1 MAGHA
6 TKTADEL
13 WDLQSEDPH
22 RFGGVEQSEEGMFDP
37 ILSYPIPS
45 TQPLYAALPSSPFL
59 SPFPSTKETMNH
71 LPRTTHD
78 TTPKNPLTTNRV
90 HLSECSH
97 THAQKYS
104 PKMDLEQLLRRSRRP
119 ALVRALAQPGRL
131 VHARGAA
138 GGVGVSDRRAVRPR
152 APGGRVPTAEALELL
167 RVERAVQCAWWG
179 CEVRRCVV
187 LRCVACIAIFLVF
200 VFFLSLTHSLC
211 NTPPPSLSH
220 GSSFRSEL

>member
-78 TTPKNPLTTNRV
+78 TTPKNPLTTNHV

-152 APGGRVPTAEALELL
+152 APGG
-167 RVERAVQCAWWG
+167 
-179 CEVRRCVV
+179 
-187 LRCVACIAIFLVF
+187 
-200 VFFLSLTHSLC
+200 
-211 NTPPPSLSH
+211 
-220 GSSFRSEL
+220 